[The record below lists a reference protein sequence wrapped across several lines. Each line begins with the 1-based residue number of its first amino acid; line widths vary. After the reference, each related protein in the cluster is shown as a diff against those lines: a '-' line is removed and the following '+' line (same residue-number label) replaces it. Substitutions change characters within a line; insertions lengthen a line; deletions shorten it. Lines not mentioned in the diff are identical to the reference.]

1 MAALDTDPVDQT
13 LTKPRSVSSKTNRS
27 RRVTLG
33 RTMLRLLVWARH
45 RGLSNLFAWALV
57 AAAMVCGVATYLAF
71 SNWDD
76 GGPDPTTVLILLN
89 VDLLLLLV
97 LAIIVARRLVA
108 LWVQH
113 RSGAIGTRLHGR
125 LVLLFGVVAMTP
137 TVLIAVFATLFFSFG
152 VQTWFG
158 ERVRTAI
165 EQSTAVAEAYLA
177 EHQQV
182 IRADVLAIANDIS
195 RLQSQLA
202 FNPQALEQL
211 IRTQTVLRGLSEAV
225 VFDRSQ
231 NVIAKAGYTFALQ
244 SGEPVPFVALTQ
256 ADMGE
261 VAVLTGESGDRVRAL
276 VRLDSLPG
284 GAYLFV
290 GRFIDPQVI
299 SRVTETQ
306 EAAEAYSR
314 LEVSRTDLEISFTAL
329 FILVALLLLF
339 ASIWFGLNLANR
351 LATPIVALIKASER
365 VRAGDLATRV
375 PEIGAND
382 ELALL
387 SRAFNRMTSRLADQ
401 QQDLMA
407 ANSELDERRQF
418 TETVLEGVS
427 AGVIG
432 TDSDGR
438 ITLPNRSAAELVE
451 TDLSAA
457 IGQPLTEV
465 VPEFAELL
473 AGLRSGT
480 ADTSERTELRL
491 KRHGRRRVLM
501 VRTSV
506 EMRDGDVAGYV
517 FTFDD
522 VTELQSAQRKAA
534 WADIARRIAHE
545 IKNPLTPIQ
554 LSAERLKRRY
564 GPKIDGD
571 DATFGECTDTII
583 RHVGDIGQM
592 VDEFSAF
599 ARMPAPVMKADN
611 LSDTVKQAVFLQRTA
626 YPHIAFDCDVPP
638 TPVQAKFDGRLIG
651 QALTNILK
659 NGIEAI
665 EAKHKGNPVK
675 EAGHM
680 KIVLEDYGD
689 ELEIRVADN
698 GVGLPETDRDRI
710 TEPYVTTREKG
721 TGLGLAIVKKILE
734 DHGGVLNLED
744 RPDGGTIVCLTVP
757 RGLDAEAQDTDG
769 PAVAVVGAG
778 S

>member
-1 MAALDTDPVDQT
+1 MAALDTDPIDQK
-13 LTKPRSVSSKTNRS
+13 LSKAPKENS
-27 RRVTLG
+27 RRNRGRRITLG

-45 RGLSNLFAWALV
+45 RSLSNLFSWLLV
-57 AAAMVCGVATYLAF
+57 AAATVCGIATYVAF

-97 LAIIVARRLVA
+97 LAIVVARRLVA
-108 LWVQH
+108 LWIQH
-113 RSGAIGTRLHGR
+113 RSGVIGTRLHGR

-137 TVLIAVFATLFFSFG
+137 TILIALFATLFFTFG

-165 EQSTAVAEAYLA
+165 EQSTAVAEAYLT

-195 RLQSQLA
+195 RLRSQVA
-202 FNPQALEQL
+202 FNPDALEQL

-225 VFDRSQ
+225 VFDRNQ

-276 VRLDSLPG
+276 VSLDSFPG

-314 LEVSRTDLEISFTAL
+314 LEVSRSDLEISFTAL

-339 ASIWFGLNLANR
+339 AAIWFGLNLANR

-365 VRAGDLATRV
+365 VRAGDLDTRV
-375 PEIGAND
+375 PETSAND

-387 SRAFNRMTSRLADQ
+387 SRAFNRMTSRLAGQ

-407 ANSELDERRQF
+407 ANIELDERRHF

-432 TDSDGR
+432 TDAVGH

-451 TDLSAA
+451 TDLAA
-457 IGQPLTEV
+457 DVGQPLAKV
-465 VPEFAELL
+465 VPEFADLMRGL
-473 AGLRSGT
+473 KAGT
-480 ADTSERTELRL
+480 IDTSERTEVRL

-501 VRTSV
+501 VRVSV
-506 EMRDGDVAGYV
+506 ETRDGIIVGYV

-564 GPKIDGD
+564 GPKVDDD

-599 ARMPAPVMKADN
+599 ARMPAPVMKTDN
-611 LSDTVKQAVFLQRTA
+611 LANTVKQAVFLQRTA
-626 YPHIAFDCDVPP
+626 YPHMEFSCTVPSEVEEARFD
-638 TPVQAKFDGRLIG
+638 ARLIG

-665 EAKHKGNPVK
+665 EAKGTSESKG
-675 EAGHM
+675 M
-680 KIVLEDYGD
+680 LDITLEDQGD
-689 ELEIRVADN
+689 EFEIRVADN
-698 GVGLPETDRDRI
+698 GIGLPETDRDRI

-721 TGLGLAIVKKILE
+721 TGLGLAIVKKIME
-734 DHGGVLNLED
+734 DHGGVLSLDD
-744 RPDGGTIVCLTVP
+744 RPEGGSIVKLTVP
-757 RGLDAEAQDTDG
+757 RGLESDARQEGGPVRELMEKAQ
-769 PAVAVVGAG
+769 
-778 S
+778 